1 MKKNVLLLLALFPLF
16 AAAQV
21 GVNTADPAAT
31 LDVVAKNA
39 TGTTTNVDGL
49 TVPKVDRERAQ
60 SMAGT
65 PVSTLIYVDN
75 VSTGST
81 IGSTVNV
88 DKVGFYYFD
97 GSVWVKF
104 SNTSID
110 SANIYNTNGILT
122 GNRIVSQEGNTLAFT
137 GSAENAFSVDGNTF
151 SVDAANNRIGIGI
164 INPTEKLDILG
175 NTRIRELQNG
185 QNFDDFSR
193 LVVAKTDGTLGYAQ
207 NSNVSFQSF
216 QLRIPPHNSTVVD
229 FTNHANTAYDADNWW
244 VISKSS
250 VAPGT
255 NIPARMTIVYEYQGG
270 AFPDPAQIFPQLT
283 AGNNSSYPDVF
294 APAFINL
301 ATVGGKTRLT
311 VSVAR
316 ADHSGLQ
323 WGGTFL
329 LNVLLGVKGAISAP
343 PAPGTISTLNCA
355 GATHNG
361 TLTANSSASGV
372 SSVISYTGGNGGF
385 YNSQSIS
392 STGVTGLTATL
403 SGGNFATGSGN
414 LTYTITGTPSAAG
427 TASFAITIGGRSCTI
442 TRTVGAPVAGA
453 IASLNCAGA
462 THNGTLSAGV
472 AASGVNSVIS
482 YTGGNGGTHAAQS
495 VTSTGVTGLTATVSA
510 GSFAN
515 GNGTLTYTI
524 TGTPSG
530 SGTASFAINIGGKTC
545 TITRT
550 VTASVLPAC
559 TAEGYYANPND
570 PHQYYRCV
578 QQSTQ
583 FIRYQYTCPNGNI
596 YVAAPNG
603 AQGKC
608 VAP

>member
-1 MKKNVLLLLALFPLF
+1 MSDANGVGTWSTLAGSWFGVLAAGSGAL
-16 AAAQV
+16 
-21 GVNTADPAAT
+21 
-31 LDVVAKNA
+31 
-39 TGTTTNVDGL
+39 
-49 TVPKVDRERAQ
+49 
-60 SMAGT
+60 GT
-65 PVSTLIYVDN
+65 PVNFTTGTVAGIGGSADVGADVITVPTTGLYEITISGWTQGSSSPYLTVWEIKKNGTTLSIPHYASPSASWGTQ
-75 VSTGST
+75 VSTT
-81 IGSTVNV
+81 IYSQLDAG
-88 DKVGFYYFD
+88 DQ
-97 GSVWVKF
+97 
-104 SNTSID
+104 
-110 SANIYNTNGILT
+110 LT
-122 GNRIVSQEGNTLAFT
+122 LTLAQRYAGT
-137 GSAENAFSVDGNTF
+137 SGNANSALAMSFAVKLINGNL
-151 SVDAANNRIGIGI
+151 
-164 INPTEKLDILG
+164 NPPT
-175 NTRIRELQNG
+175 
-185 QNFDDFSR
+185 
-193 LVVAKTDGTLGYAQ
+193 
-207 NSNVSFQSF
+207 
-216 QLRIPPHNSTVVD
+216 
-229 FTNHANTAYDADNWW
+229 
-244 VISKSS
+244 
-250 VAPGT
+250 
-255 NIPARMTIVYEYQGG
+255 
-270 AFPDPAQIFPQLT
+270 
-283 AGNNSSYPDVF
+283 
-294 APAFINL
+294 
-301 ATVGGKTRLT
+301 
-311 VSVAR
+311 
-316 ADHSGLQ
+316 
-323 WGGTFL
+323 
-329 LNVLLGVKGAISAP
+329 
-343 PAPGTISTLNCA
+343 PGTISALNCA

-372 SSVISYTGGNGGF
+372 SSVISYTGGNGGVF
-385 YNSQSIS
+385 SSQSVS
-392 STGVTGLTATL
+392 STGVTGLTATI
-403 SGGNFATGSGN
+403 SGGSFATGNGN
-414 LTYTITGTPSAAG
+414 LTYTITGTPSSVG
-427 TASFAITIGGRSCTI
+427 NASFTITIGGQSCTI